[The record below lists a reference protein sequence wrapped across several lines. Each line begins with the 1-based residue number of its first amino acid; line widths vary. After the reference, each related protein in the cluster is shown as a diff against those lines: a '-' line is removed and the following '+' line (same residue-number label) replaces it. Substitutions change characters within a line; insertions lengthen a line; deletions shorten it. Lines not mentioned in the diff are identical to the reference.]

1 MDSAWMYL
9 KGGWSSMMIEGE
21 MNAWKLVCL
30 ACGRETDPDGRVY
43 RCACGGVLDIE
54 MAPPTELRNSLG
66 REESLWR
73 YRAAIPV
80 DDESAIVTLGEGL
93 TPLIEVELDGNA
105 LLLKL
110 EYRAPT
116 GSFKDRGA
124 AVLLSRLKEMKIQE
138 ILEDSSGN
146 AGCSI
151 AAYAAAAG
159 IRCRVLVPEDVIPE
173 KAVQITSYGA
183 VLERVPGSREEVA
196 AEALRQSNEIFYAS
210 HSWQPF
216 FLQGTKTFAYE
227 IFEQAEPLPEAIFFP
242 VGNGTLLLGA
252 FKGFSDLLTLGL
264 VKRIPRLIAVQA
276 ASHDPVHAR
285 IAGRDP
291 KRAKKDGLQT
301 IAKGIAV
308 RQPARLEQI
317 VDAIRVTEG
326 GAVTVRD
333 DEIRDAQGL
342 LARHGLLVEPTSAAA
357 LAGYRVWE
365 KTRGGEGLKALLPL
379 TGSGVKDLASFEGLD
394 DRG

>member
-1 MDSAWMYL
+1 
-9 KGGWSSMMIEGE
+9 MMIDGG
-21 MNAWKLVCL
+21 MKDWKLVCL
-30 ACGRETDPDGRVY
+30 ACGRESDPDGRVY

-54 MAPPTELRNSLG
+54 MVPPPELRSRLG

-80 DDESAIVTLGEGL
+80 DDESAIVTLGEGQ

-124 AVLLSRLKEMKIQE
+124 SVLLSRLKEMRIQE

-159 IRCRVLVPEDVIPE
+159 IRCRVLVPEEVTPE
-173 KAVQITSYGA
+173 KAVQIKSYGA

-196 AEALRQSNEIFYAS
+196 AEAMQRSRETYYAS

-227 IFEQAEPLPEAIFFP
+227 IFEQADPLPEAIVFP

-252 FKGFSDLLTLGL
+252 FKGFSELLTLGL
-264 VKRIPRLIAVQA
+264 VERIPRLIAVQA
-276 ASHDPVHAR
+276 ASYDPVYAR
-285 IAGRDP
+285 LTGRDS
-291 KRAKKDGLQT
+291 KRAKKDRLQT

-308 RQPARLEQI
+308 RQPVRLEQI
-317 VDAIRVTEG
+317 VEAIRLTEG
-326 GAVTVRD
+326 AAVAVRD
-333 DEIRDAQGL
+333 DEIRDAQRL
-342 LARHGLLVEPTSAAA
+342 LARRGLLVEPTSAAA

-365 KTRGGEGLKALLPL
+365 RTHGGEGLKALLPL

-394 DRG
+394 ERG